1 MSTKKNT
8 SLHPLFNNNNYVWM
22 AIGAAIIAVGMFLM
36 SGGKNENP
44 NVFDENVVY
53 STVRITV
60 APILI
65 VAGLLVQVFAIF
77 KKSK

>member
-8 SLHPLFNNNNYVWM
+8 SLPPLFNNNNYVWM
-22 AIGAAIIAVGMFLM
+22 AIGAAIIAIGMFLM

-60 APILI
+60 APFLI